1 MPEVPAFFLAF
12 AGVPPLFHF
21 CLESLMGRTPGK
33 KLVGITVVSEDGS
46 LPSTRALAIRNL
58 LRPLDFVVGYGL
70 GFVTMVMTD
79 RRQRIGDTMAKTVVV
94 KV

>member
-1 MPEVPAFFLAF
+1 MPEAPPFLLAF
-12 AGVPPLFHF
+12 AGVPSLFHF

-33 KLVGITVVSEDGS
+33 KSVGITVVSGDGS
-46 LPSTRALAIRNL
+46 PPSTRALAIRNL

-79 RRQRIGDTMAKTVVV
+79 RRSESTTRWRKRSS
-94 KV
+94 